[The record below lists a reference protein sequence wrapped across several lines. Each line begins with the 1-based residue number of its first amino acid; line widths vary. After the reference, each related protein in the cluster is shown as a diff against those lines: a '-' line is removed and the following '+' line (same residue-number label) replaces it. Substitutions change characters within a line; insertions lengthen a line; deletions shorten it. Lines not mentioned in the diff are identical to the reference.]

1 MSYYQDLLNVMGI
14 NFATEMVK
22 QDLPKEVK
30 MWRAV
35 INNAIG
41 DVALN
46 LSDRKSSLLKM
57 EAHHWIMDNT
67 EDFQQVCYFAE
78 LEPDD
83 VRRQYIRALQNNKII
98 FTDRQIKWK
107 KYNDNYQKLKTIP
120 TKEGRRELRKVV
132 EYLRRLVSDATN
144 KPIKIG

>member
-22 QDLPKEVK
+22 QDLPNETK

-57 EAHHWIMDNT
+57 EAHYWIMDNT
-67 EDFQQVCYFAE
+67 EDFQQVCYLAE

-83 VRRQYIRALQNNKII
+83 VRRQYIRALEQNKIV
-98 FTDRQIKWK
+98 FTDRQVKWK

-120 TKEGRRELRKVV
+120 TKEGRRELRKIV
-132 EYLRRLVSDATN
+132 EYLRKLVFNSSN
-144 KPIKIG
+144 KPVKIG